1 MAFPITGYLVFVYK
15 PEVGPHAPQFQSMD
29 EAEKFA
35 NDLRAT
41 TTLTVSEPI
50 PVIASEEV
58 KVPTCIQD

>member
-1 MAFPITGYLVFVYK
+1 MAFPITGYVVFVYQA
-15 PEVGPHAPQFQSMD
+15 EIGAHSPQFQSMD

-50 PVIASEEV
+50 PVTATEEV
-58 KVPTCIQD
+58 KIPYCLQD

>member
-50 PVIASEEV
+50 PVTATEEV
-58 KVPTCIQD
+58 KIPNCIQD